1 LSHEQRLPYAVGR
14 CDRLVFLASN
24 MNEEAGAPIDPE
36 QLEAAI
42 YMHDLGM
49 TLLPDTVLTKPA
61 RLTDEEWATLHRHVH
76 AGAGLLAR
84 MPAWAEAAQMVEQH
98 HERPDGKGYPLGLS
112 DREIVPGAK
121 LIAILDA
128 LEAMTHR
135 RPDRDSRMSVLRAMA
150 EINASDAQFSRQ
162 WVPPANRVM
171 RRLLNTGDGIRSE

>member
-1 LSHEQRLPYAVGR
+1 
-14 CDRLVFLASN
+14 
-24 MNEEAGAPIDPE
+24 MNQEAGTPLDPE

-49 TLLPDTVLTKPA
+49 ALLPDSVLTKPA
-61 RLTDEEWATLHRHVH
+61 RLTDDEWTTLHRHVH

-112 DREIVPGAK
+112 DAQIAPGAK

-128 LEAMTHR
+128 FEAMTHR
-135 RPDRDSRMSVLRAMA
+135 RADRDSRKSVFRAMS
-150 EINASDAQFSRQ
+150 EINASDAQFCRQ
-162 WVPPANRVM
+162 WVPVANRVM
-171 RRLLNTGDGIRSE
+171 RRLIAESDGMPAPA